1 MVRRWVIDLPAIM
14 MPMAPLALMPF
25 GKTYSPA
32 ISGLLL
38 ESKRTPSRKM
48 RVSPITFSVLRMPAI
63 SATPLPFGITSV
75 LSSVDGPGP
84 VKLA

>member
-1 MVRRWVIDLPAIM
+1 
-14 MPMAPLALMPF
+14 
-25 GKTYSPA
+25 
-32 ISGLLL
+32 
-38 ESKRTPSRKM
+38 M
-48 RVSPITFSVLRMPAI
+48 RVSSITFSVLRMPAI